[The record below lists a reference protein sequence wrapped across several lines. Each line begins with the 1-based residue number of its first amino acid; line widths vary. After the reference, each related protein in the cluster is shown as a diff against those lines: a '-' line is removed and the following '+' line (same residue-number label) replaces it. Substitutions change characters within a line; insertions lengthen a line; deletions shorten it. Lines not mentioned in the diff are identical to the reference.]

1 MRPESQMCTSE
12 GVSDRQRV
20 CVVCG
25 ASLGL
30 TENLFMIL
38 GALTSKIVGQ
48 SHYSASARLV
58 IQNPD
63 PGRLKPRHAAGR
75 RGWRS
80 HSAHTAAKWLT
91 IAHWPYFMVIRAY
104 RQWNIRHRPEYGS
117 LVKRTGIRRACRQPS
132 SIFYGGTG
140 SAGDNLVKRRKDES
154 CTAGTPGPARLEPPV
169 NPGVCQHPLHCWH
182 LRQLPPPLCGNP
194 PVSPACVTKSTR

>member
-1 MRPESQMCTSE
+1 M
-12 GVSDRQRV
+12 
-20 CVVCG
+20 
-25 ASLGL
+25 
-30 TENLFMIL
+30 
-38 GALTSKIVGQ
+38 
-48 SHYSASARLV
+48 
-58 IQNPD
+58 
-63 PGRLKPRHAAGR
+63 LKPRHAAGR

-80 HSAHTAAKWLT
+80 HSAHTAA
-91 IAHWPYFMVIRAY
+91 IALWPYFMVIRAY

-132 SIFYGGTG
+132 SIFYGSTG

-182 LRQLPPPLCGNP
+182 LRQLPPPLCGTSSAAFIFSSLTRL
-194 PVSPACVTKSTR
+194 SPAEPTPARRRWNSVVGKRVGF

>member
-1 MRPESQMCTSE
+1 MRPKSQMCTSE

-20 CVVCG
+20 CRVRSISR
-25 ASLGL
+25 AYRESIHDLGRPDL
-30 TENLFMIL
+30 QNRGTIALFCL
-38 GALTSKIVGQ
+38 CAPCHPKS
-48 SHYSASARLV
+48 R
-58 IQNPD
+58 
-63 PGRLKPRHAAGR
+63 PRKAEAATCSRAAR

-91 IAHWPYFMVIRAY
+91 IAHWPYFMVIRAD
-104 RQWNIRHRPEYGS
+104 RQWNIQHRPEYRS

-154 CTAGTPGPARLEPPV
+154 CTAGTPGPA
-169 NPGVCQHPLHCWH
+169 
-182 LRQLPPPLCGNP
+182 
-194 PVSPACVTKSTR
+194 S